1 MTIESAT
8 AVIIKT
14 LRTQGVLKPKHE
26 VLLSQGHDVDLA
38 SLSIDS
44 VGIFNLCMELEDAVG
59 REIRIGELVEN
70 ATVLKLAR
78 HLAPEMPAAS

>member
-14 LRTQGVLKPKHE
+14 LRTQGLDE